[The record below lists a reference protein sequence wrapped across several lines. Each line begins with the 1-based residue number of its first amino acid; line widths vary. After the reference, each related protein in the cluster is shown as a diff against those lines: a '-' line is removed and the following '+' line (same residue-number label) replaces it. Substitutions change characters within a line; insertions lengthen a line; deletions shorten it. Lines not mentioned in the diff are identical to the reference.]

1 MHLFTGTKS
10 CHHIQCSKLLLPM
23 WQYGIHF
30 GSWRLQQSHFHT
42 GNLPWHSS
50 LVHSIFLDS
59 FFMVWYH
66 PYIESTVYCGYEC
79 NHKWKILSW
88 QIVRFWKDTCWYLRL
103 VMISQIDFLWWCV
116 YCKVIVYDWPIWFSH
131 YCSLNQPLGEVSQM
145 WPEEHQIIS
154 FKLSKLPFSS
164 MCCENR
170 CEHLLDQ
177 GPSKITS
184 EYQSA
189 MQNSRSPHW
198 SMQEMLLSW
207 KKASVPCKSHA
218 RVLKPFRWSK
228 GHLLSTLALP
238 F

>member
-1 MHLFTGTKS
+1 MAN
-10 CHHIQCSKLLLPM
+10 
-23 WQYGIHF
+23 
-30 GSWRLQQSHFHT
+30 SWRCSEKT
-42 GNLPWHSS
+42 PADT
-50 LVHSIFLDS
+50 LDS
-59 FFMVWYH
+59 LWFPEQTSYDVC
-66 PYIESTVYCGYEC
+66 PA
-79 NHKWKILSW
+79 KLIL
-88 QIVRFWKDTCWYLRL
+88 
-103 VMISQIDFLWWCV
+103 
-116 YCKVIVYDWPIWFSH
+116 YDSPIWFAH